1 MRFGIISD
9 IHANLPAL
17 EVALAE
23 IDRLGVD
30 EIVCLGDVIGY
41 YAEPRECLDI
51 LMNRGIPTI
60 RGNHER
66 MVIGE
71 INPDTKEGAVHVI
84 EYTREQ
90 LSNEHHVYLES
101 EMPNKRKHGNHF
113 LMVHGSPRNKDEY
126 LIEMG
131 TFIDNLRILQ
141 TDYPDY
147 PICFHGHT
155 HKPSVIAPGHFVQK
169 VHEDKVVPIQEGKPY
184 LINPGS
190 VGQPRDGCPL
200 AAFAIYDQA
209 ESSVYF
215 YRRPYD
221 IPRTQAKARA
231 AKFPARLLERLEK
244 GQ

>member
-17 EVALAE
+17 EVVLAE

-41 YAEPRECLDI
+41 YAEPRECLEI
-51 LMNRGIPTI
+51 LMRRGIPAI

-71 INPDTKEGAVHVI
+71 LAPDAKEGAIHVI
-84 EYTREQ
+84 EYTRAQ
-90 LSNEHHVYLES
+90 LKNEHYVFIEE
-101 EMPNKRKHGNHF
+101 EMKNKRMHGDHF
-113 LMVHGSPRNKDEY
+113 LMVHGSPRHKDEY
-126 LIEMG
+126 LL
-131 TFIDNLRILQ
+131 TVDSFVANLKLLGQNHPEVRV
-141 TDYPDY
+141 
-147 PICFHGHT
+147 CFHGHT
-155 HKPSVIAPGHFVQK
+155 HKPSVIAQGHFVQK
-169 VHEDKVVPIQEGKPY
+169 VAKDLGVPLQSGKTY
-184 LINPGS
+184 LVNPGA
-190 VGQPRDGCPL
+190 VGQPRDGVPL
-200 AAFAIYDQA
+200 ASFAIYDEE

-221 IPRTQAKARA
+221 MERTKAKARD
-231 AKFPARLLERLEK
+231 AKFPERLIDRLEK